1 LTGLLVTGAGVVSA
15 AGLGL
20 TAMTTA
26 LTAGSPLRLDVTGL
40 FPQPLPYR
48 SAPVL
53 ASFDARALLGRK
65 GTSSIDRATALSLVA
80 CGQAIEDS
88 GLPVAE
94 MADRVGI
101 ALGTTVGSL
110 SSSSEYSRETL
121 VAERP
126 YLVNPMLFPNTVMNC
141 AAGHAAIRYGLR
153 GVNSTVAGGQLAF
166 LGALRYAVNVLRRDY
181 ADAMLV
187 GAVEEFSP
195 HSAWAH
201 QRLGHEGPPGEAAV
215 IVVLQRP
222 GTPLGDGRRPLAE
235 LAAVTSGYR
244 PGGHAAGPGGRMAA
258 CIRQTLARAG
268 LQAGQV
274 GSLAVSETGGGPVGQ
289 EMLAEAE
296 EAAAPGGSARQ
307 VRVRHVLG
315 DCGAAASALQFV
327 ALLASFADRPA
338 DGPPVRP
345 ALLAGWSPEGA
356 FGAAVIREPAA
367 SPAAV

>member
-1 LTGLLVTGAGVVSA
+1 MTGLLVTGAGVVSA

-26 LTAGSPLRLDVTGL
+26 LAEGCPLRPDVTGL
-40 FPQPLPYR
+40 FSQPLPYR
-48 SAPVL
+48 NAPAL
-53 ASFDARALLGRK
+53 AGFDVRDLLGRK
-65 GTSSIDRATALSLVA
+65 GTGSIDRATALALVA

-94 MADRVGI
+94 MPDRVGI

-121 VAERP
+121 VADRP

-153 GVNSTVAGGQLAF
+153 GVNSTVAGSQLGF

-195 HSAWAH
+195 HRAWAH
-201 QRLGHEGPPGEAAV
+201 QRLGHDGPPGEAAV

-222 GTPLGDGRRPLAE
+222 GTTLGDGRRPLAE
-235 LAAVTSGYR
+235 LAAVTSGYQ
-244 PGGHAAGPGGRMAA
+244 PGGHTAGLSGRMAA
-258 CIRQTLARAG
+258 CVRQALAQAG
-268 LQAGQV
+268 LQVGQV
-274 GSLAVSETGGGPVGQ
+274 GSLAVSETGDPESQ
-289 EMLAEAE
+289 EIVTET
-296 EAAAPGGSARQ
+296 AAPGGSARQ

-315 DCGAAASALQFV
+315 DCGAAAGALQFA
-327 ALLASFADRPA
+327 ALLAPFAARQA

-356 FGAAVIREPAA
+356 FGAAVARESAA
-367 SPAAV
+367 SPAVV

>member
-1 LTGLLVTGAGVVSA
+1 VTGLLVTGAGVVSA
-15 AGLGL
+15 AGFGL
-20 TAMTTA
+20 TALTA
-26 LTAGSPLRLDVTGL
+26 ALAAGSPLRADVTGL

-48 SAPVL
+48 NAPVL
-53 ASFDARALLGRK
+53 ASFDARTLLGRK
-65 GTSSIDRATALSLVA
+65 GTGSIDRATALSLVA

-88 GLPVAE
+88 GLPVAG

-201 QRLGHEGPPGEAAV
+201 QRLGHDGPPGEAAIV
-215 IVVLQRP
+215 VVLQRP
-222 GTPLGDGRRPLAE
+222 GPPLGDGRRPLAE

-244 PGGHAAGPGGRMAA
+244 PGGHAAGLSGRMAA
-258 CIRQTLARAG
+258 CVRQTLAQAG

-274 GSLAVSETGGGPVGQ
+274 GSLAVSETGGPESQ
-289 EMLAEAE
+289 EIMAEAE

-307 VRVRHVLG
+307 VRVGHVLG
-315 DCGAAASALQFV
+315 DCGAAASALQFA
-327 ALLASFADRPA
+327 ALLASFAERPA
-338 DGPPVRP
+338 DGPPARP
-345 ALLAGWSPEGA
+345 ALLAGWSQEGA